1 MGRGGGSGGRSSGGS
16 GGGDRSSGG
25 RSGGSFGG
33 GRSGGS
39 FGGGRSGGSGGPIFG
54 GGGLGGG
61 PLGGRGGGPFFGGGG
76 LGAGPFGGGRRNRA
90 ASPFGC
96 GCLTLI
102 IILIVIGSVIAGV
115 SGLFQSGSVSN
126 SSGGSTQITK
136 STVKREALPKGSV
149 NETGYYTDDLGWIGN
164 QTELLAGMKN
174 FYQKTGVQPYLVL
187 TDTVN
192 GSHSPSDSELDEY
205 ARSLYDKLFTDEA
218 HLLLVFFEY
227 DNNYKDRYVCGTQA
241 KTVIDTEAGD
251 ILLDYID
258 RYYYE
263 SNLSEET
270 FFSKAFN
277 DAGNR
282 IMEVTRSPWIIVF
295 VILGVVA
302 LMVIAF
308 AWWRRAINQKNL
320 EAKQTEEMLKTP
332 LEKFGN
338 TEAEELTEKYEDT
351 TGKPED
357 TTGKPDH

>member
-33 GRSGGS
+33 GRGGGS
-39 FGGGRSGGSGGPIFG
+39 FGGGRSGGSGGPFFG
-54 GGGLGGG
+54 GGGPGGG
-61 PLGGRGGGPFFGGGG
+61 PFGGRGGGPFFGGAGPGG
-76 LGAGPFGGGRRNRA
+76 GPFGGGRRNRA
-90 ASPFGC
+90 GSPWGC

-102 IILIVIGSVIAGV
+102 IVLVIIGV
-115 SGLFQSGSVSN
+115 AISAITSFSSNSGSN
-126 SSGGSTQITK
+126 GTGGSTEITR

-149 NETGYYTDDLGWIGN
+149 NETSYYTDDLGWIGN

-174 FYQKTGVQPYLVL
+174 FYQKTGVQPYLFL

-218 HLLLVFFEY
+218 HLLLVFFNY

-251 ILLDYID
+251 ILLDYIN
-258 RYYYE
+258 RYYYDT
-263 SNLSEET
+263 SLSEET

-338 TEAEELTEKYEDT
+338 TEAEELTKKYEDT
-351 TGKPED
+351 AGKPED
-357 TTGKPDH
+357 ATGKPDH